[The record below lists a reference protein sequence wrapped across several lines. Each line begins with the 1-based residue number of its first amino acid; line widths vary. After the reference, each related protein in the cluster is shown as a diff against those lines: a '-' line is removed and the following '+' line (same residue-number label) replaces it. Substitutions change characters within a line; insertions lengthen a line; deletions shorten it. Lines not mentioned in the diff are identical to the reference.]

1 MGQRQHRCPFY
12 LLKIT
17 PKDLERINSTK
28 SEDIIQLSLYEN
40 QLNSLSLQFQELKGC
55 FNKII
60 DILNPF
66 INTKK
71 NYSLQECVQ
80 NSLLN
85 EKTKKSTL
93 SLIRKYENYCS
104 KELAKNIGKSK
115 GELKPEEI
123 QSVYNPQN
131 AYNFICNK
139 KMKYKRSSIKKNLN
153 TLLRYLK
160 LATKNPFLTYD
171 LPIGLGEPPK
181 LKHII
186 SQEEL
191 NKFVKYLN
199 SKKLYIMI
207 VICMLMYKFGLRI
220 GALAKLK
227 TSDLLNDDIIIFK
240 EKNSKIIKRQLLKET
255 ANILRTIIFEHELK
269 DDDYFFYFYKFK
281 DNENQRCQFFIAKM
295 RKILHQSNCFSISTA
310 ESLSSHIFRTTYAV
324 NSYKNIEIEK
334 IKTELGHKFIN
345 TTINSYINPERRA
358 LNLLEEKHSKNKIG
372 IESLKRRIN
381 DKESVENNNFNKIT
395 EEGDFYNSE
404 EEGSDFIDDDFE
416 TKEPI
421 FCFSGHFYEDR
432 DFIEYKNKIKDY
444 EKNSISQNG
453 NEFSFENESNNEKRE
468 FCENKKSSKIEIFQ
482 LVFNSNKNKRSFNE
496 DLKTLFNVLNIKNF
510 EDSVKVYETENGI
523 IKSNTIKNKN
533 DLNILSENNLLIL
546 NKTIELIRKGI
557 FYNIKAIRK
566 NGIICIESTN
576 KLEKLTLITIIG
588 GTIFYNKNYNN
599 IFLNDNSKTKK
610 KLLLIYFKTAKA
622 SYDRIINVSKNSIIN
637 YFFPETND
645 EANLEIIK
653 IVDKQNLIKLI
664 VVTKRIINKG
674 EILALDKN
682 LLFFK

>member
-28 SEDIIQLSLYEN
+28 AEDIIHLSLYEN

-55 FNKII
+55 VNKII

-66 INTKK
+66 INAKK

-104 KELAKNIGKSK
+104 KELAKKIESSK

-123 QSVYNPQN
+123 PSVYNPQN
-131 AYNFICNK
+131 AYNFICSKN
-139 KMKYKRSSIKKNLN
+139 MKYKRSSVKKNLN

-160 LATKNPFLTYD
+160 VATRNPFLAYD
-171 LPIGLGEPPK
+171 LPIGVGEPPK

-191 NKFVKYLN
+191 IRFVKYLN

-227 TSDLLNDDIIIFK
+227 TSDLLNNDVIIFK

-255 ANILRTIIFEHELK
+255 ANVLRTIIYEHELNE
-269 DDDYFFYFYKFK
+269 DDYFFYFYKFK
-281 DNENQRCQFFIAKM
+281 NDENQRNQFFIVKM
-295 RKILHQSNCFSISTA
+295 RKILHESNCFSVSTA
-310 ESLSSHIFRTTYAV
+310 ESLSSHIFRATYAV

-334 IKTELGHKFIN
+334 VKKELGHKFIN

-358 LNLLEEKHSKNKIG
+358 LNLLEEKQSKNQKGIG
-372 IESLKRRIN
+372 TLKRRISS
-381 DKESVENNNFNKIT
+381 KESVGNNNFDKVT
-395 EEGDFYNSE
+395 EEEDLYNSE
-404 EEGSDFIDDDFE
+404 EDEGSDFIDDDFE
-416 TKEPI
+416 TREPI

-432 DFIEYKNKIKDY
+432 DYMEYKNKLEDY
-444 EKNSISQNG
+444 QKNIISQNG
-453 NEFSFENESNNEKRE
+453 NEFSNENESNNGKRE
-468 FCENKKSSKIEIFQ
+468 FYENKKLSKFEIFP
-482 LVFNSNKNKRSFNE
+482 LLFNSKKKKGSFNE
-496 DLKTLFNVLNIKNF
+496 DLKTLFKVLNIKNF
-510 EDSVKVYETENGI
+510 EDSVKIREADNGI
-523 IKSNTIKNKN
+523 IKSNTIKNKKE
-533 DLNILSENNLLIL
+533 LNILSENNLLIL
-546 NKTIELIRKGI
+546 DKTYELIIKGI
-557 FYNIKAIRK
+557 YYNIKAIK
-566 NGIICIESTN
+566 ENGIICIESTN
-576 KLEKLTLITIIG
+576 TLEKLTLITIIG
-588 GTIFYNKNYNN
+588 GTVYYNKNYQN

-610 KLLLIYFKTAKA
+610 YLALLYFKTAKT
-622 SYDRIINVSKNSIIN
+622 SYDRIIRVSKNSIVN
-637 YFFPETND
+637 YLFPETNN
-645 EANLEIIK
+645 EANLEIMK
-653 IVDKQNLIKLI
+653 IVDKGNLI
-664 VVTKRIINKG
+664 
-674 EILALDKN
+674 
-682 LLFFK
+682 